1 MTVSLSRRAFVLGL
15 AAAAALPGRAAEAP
29 AGSARYL
36 VEILVF
42 RQPGTPPAPLP
53 LPPLQAAT
61 TIPGRVELLPDAAW
75 QLGGAEQALARRGG
89 GYEVLAHAAWAAIVP
104 PNGRTTARLEDVLR
118 DGTPLAGSVALQR
131 GQYLFLG
138 LDIDYQAAP
147 GVTYGLREKRRV
159 KFGERHYFD
168 HPAFGVIAEVTAS
181 RGESAAD

>member
-1 MTVSLSRRAFVLGL
+1 MTVPLSRRAFVLGVAACASLRSL
-15 AAAAALPGRAAEAP
+15 AADAP

-42 RQPGTPPAPLP
+42 RQPGTLPAPMPVAPLP
-53 LPPLQAAT
+53 GVT
-61 TIPGRVELLPDAAW
+61 TIPGRVEVLPETAW
-75 QLGGAEQALARRGG
+75 QLGAAEQALAHRGG
-89 GYEVLAHAAWAAIVP
+89 YTLLAHTAWAAIVP
-104 PNGRTTARLEDVLR
+104 PNGRTTARLDDVLT

-138 LDIDYQAAP
+138 LDVDYQAAP
-147 GVTYGLREKRRV
+147 GVTFGLREKRRV

-168 HPAFGVIAEVTAS
+168 HPAFGVIAQVTSS